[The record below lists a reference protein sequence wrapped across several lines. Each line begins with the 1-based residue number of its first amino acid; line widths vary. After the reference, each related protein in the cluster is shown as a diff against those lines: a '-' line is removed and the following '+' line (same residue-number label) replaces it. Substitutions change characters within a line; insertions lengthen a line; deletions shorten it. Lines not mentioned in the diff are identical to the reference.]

1 MNRTIDRIAGYLTY
15 DSIQEHL
22 RADAK
27 LDKVGI
33 LNDNRLL
40 QGATLVSYY
49 TLVENIKWL
58 SVGHK
63 SLIFRE
69 NRYSQN
75 IRLFEKRV
83 RANRTLR
90 YILITSRAICL
101 IPVLRMDIEITYPFA
116 ANKCQCNLY
125 FRYELAFCC
134 SLCFAFLVVLFLLY
148 WFFNWIKCCYYY
160 YLARRI

>member
-148 WFFNWIKCCYYY
+148 
-160 YLARRI
+160 